1 MRCIGKAVK
10 TIHRN
15 NDSYFTIAS
24 FDLVKEIDGEVEIH
38 PIYKTFTVVGIMPYL
53 MEDAD
58 YEISATEVEN
68 KKYGKQYQVNSIN
81 LYLPNG
87 IESKEGQK
95 EFLDIIFTKL
105 QVKEMYEALDDP
117 YMTLKDGDI
126 SSLVKVK
133 NCGMKTA
140 VAWIDKFKTYMPLS
154 NAMKELSEYGL
165 TEALLRRI
173 VNHYKSSDIAVE
185 IIQNKPYKLIEVNG
199 VGWHKCDEIAMK
211 GGLKPD
217 SPERIGTYILYYLQE
232 RANEGY
238 SYIPADANTEIENG
252 IVSKTQKPINF
263 IDTMIEFFGDD
274 ISDEALKGGLDYVN
288 DQLWFSDD
296 RKFVGL
302 KRIYDLEMSVA
313 ENLIRIRDGENDFK
327 YSNWKDII
335 KQKEIDQGWEYNEQQ
350 LEGIKAVLE
359 NQVVVIT
366 GKAGTGKS
374 SIVDAMIA
382 VLQGYSYAQTA
393 LSGRAAARMA
403 EITHEE
409 GYTIHRLLGFPKGDR
424 DHGGFVFHEDNKL
437 PRDIIILDEVSM
449 VDGELF
455 NRLVKAIKTGSKLIM
470 LGDTGQ
476 LECIGCMNI
485 AADLIASKEIVS
497 IELSQIHRQAANS
510 GIITESIKARK
521 GIQLIEKDWIG
532 TEVRGKLNDLVLDCF
547 SDKSNT
553 FYKVMQHASSELE
566 DGTDIM
572 DLMVIAPSYK
582 NESGVDN
589 LNAALQSLY
598 NPDSSEKKE
607 VFVQKSSKAW
617 ILREGDKI
625 INVQNDYYAKNK
637 FTAGIFNG
645 NIGVVKNIDIDANT
659 IAVDFQDIPGIM
671 ILPKK
676 NWKDLELGYA
686 ITCHKAQGS
695 QCKKVIVG
703 LDFGSFIQLSREWVY
718 TAMTR
723 AIDKCYMVAQNNA
736 LRYAVSKNSISVK
749 RTHLVN
755 LLAYKAANKFSLG
768 NCETH

>member
-350 LEGIKAVLE
+350 IEGIKAVLE

-510 GIITESIKARK
+510 GIITESIKARE

-598 NPDSSEKKE
+598 NPDSPEKKE

-645 NIGVVKNIDIDANT
+645 NIGVVKNIDTDANT

-749 RTHLVN
+749 RTHLVK
-755 LLAYKAANKFSLG
+755 LLAYKAANKFSF
-768 NCETH
+768 

>member
-350 LEGIKAVLE
+350 IEGIKAVLE

-393 LSGRAAARMA
+393 LGGRAAARMA

-497 IELSQIHRQAANS
+497 IELSQIHRQATNS

-755 LLAYKAANKFSLG
+755 LLAYKAANKFSF
-768 NCETH
+768 

>member
-140 VAWIDKFKTYMPLS
+140 VAWINKFKTYMPLS

-296 RKFVGL
+296 RRFVGL

-350 LEGIKAVLE
+350 IEGIKAVLE

-637 FTAGIFNG
+637 FTVGIFNG

-755 LLAYKAANKFSLG
+755 LLAYKAANKFSF
-768 NCETH
+768 

>member
-117 YMTLKDGDI
+117 YMALKDGDI

-350 LEGIKAVLE
+350 IEGIKAVLE

-510 GIITESIKARK
+510 GIITESIKARE

-598 NPDSSEKKE
+598 NPDSPEKKE

-645 NIGVVKNIDIDANT
+645 NIGVVKNIDIDVNT

-749 RTHLVN
+749 RTHLVK
-755 LLAYKAANKFSLG
+755 LLAYKAANKFSF
-768 NCETH
+768 

>member
-24 FDLVKEIDGEVEIH
+24 FDLVKEIDGEVENH

-350 LEGIKAVLE
+350 IEGIKAVLE

-510 GIITESIKARK
+510 GIITESIKARE

-749 RTHLVN
+749 RTHLVK
-755 LLAYKAANKFSLG
+755 LLAYKAANKFSF
-768 NCETH
+768 

>member
-165 TEALLRRI
+165 TETLLRRI

-350 LEGIKAVLE
+350 IEGIKAVLE

-510 GIITESIKARK
+510 GIITESIKARE

-598 NPDSSEKKE
+598 NPDSPEKKE

-645 NIGVVKNIDIDANT
+645 NIGVVKNIDIDVNT

-695 QCKKVIVG
+695 QCKKAIVG

-749 RTHLVN
+749 RTHLVK
-755 LLAYKAANKFSLG
+755 LLAYKAVNKFSF
-768 NCETH
+768 

>member
-350 LEGIKAVLE
+350 IEGIKAVLE

-510 GIITESIKARK
+510 GIITESIKARE

-598 NPDSSEKKE
+598 NPDSPEKKE

-749 RTHLVN
+749 RTLLVK
-755 LLAYKAANKFSLG
+755 LLAYKAANKFSF
-768 NCETH
+768 

>member
-24 FDLVKEIDGEVEIH
+24 FDLVKEIDGEVEMH

-296 RKFVGL
+296 RRFVGL

-350 LEGIKAVLE
+350 IKGIKAVLE

-510 GIITESIKARK
+510 GIITESIKARE

-598 NPDSSEKKE
+598 NPDSPEKKE

-645 NIGVVKNIDIDANT
+645 NIGVVKNIDIDVNT

-749 RTHLVN
+749 RTHLVK
-755 LLAYKAANKFSLG
+755 LLAYKAANKFSF
-768 NCETH
+768 

>member
-165 TEALLRRI
+165 TETLLRRI

-350 LEGIKAVLE
+350 IEGIKAVLE

-510 GIITESIKARK
+510 GIITESIKARE

-532 TEVRGKLNDLVLDCF
+532 TEVRGKINDLVLDCF

-598 NPDSSEKKE
+598 NPDSPEKKE

-645 NIGVVKNIDIDANT
+645 NIGVVKNIDIDVNT

-749 RTHLVN
+749 RTHLVK
-755 LLAYKAANKFSLG
+755 LLAYKAANKFSF
-768 NCETH
+768 

>member
-165 TEALLRRI
+165 TETLLRRI

-350 LEGIKAVLE
+350 IEGIKAVLE

-510 GIITESIKARK
+510 GIITESIKARE

-566 DGTDIM
+566 NGTDIM

-598 NPDSSEKKE
+598 NPDSPEKKE

-645 NIGVVKNIDIDANT
+645 NIGVVKNIDIDVNT

-749 RTHLVN
+749 RTHLVK
-755 LLAYKAANKFSLG
+755 LLAYKAANKFSF
-768 NCETH
+768 

>member
-140 VAWIDKFKTYMPLS
+140 VAWTDKFKTYMPLS

-296 RKFVGL
+296 RRFVGL

-350 LEGIKAVLE
+350 IEGIKAVLE

-755 LLAYKAANKFSLG
+755 LLAYKAANKFSF
-768 NCETH
+768 

>member
-173 VNHYKSSDIAVE
+173 VNHYKSSDVAVE

-350 LEGIKAVLE
+350 IEGIKAVLE

-485 AADLIASKEIVS
+485 AADLIASKKIVS

-510 GIITESIKARK
+510 GIITESIKARE

-598 NPDSSEKKE
+598 NPDSPEKKE

-749 RTHLVN
+749 RTHLVK
-755 LLAYKAANKFSLG
+755 LLAYKATNKFSF
-768 NCETH
+768 

>member
-58 YEISATEVEN
+58 YAISATEVEN

-350 LEGIKAVLE
+350 IEGIKAVLE

-510 GIITESIKARK
+510 GIITESIKARE

-598 NPDSSEKKE
+598 NPDSPEKKE

-645 NIGVVKNIDIDANT
+645 NIGVVKNIDIDVNT

-749 RTHLVN
+749 RTHLVK
-755 LLAYKAANKFSLG
+755 LLAYKAANKFSF
-768 NCETH
+768 

>member
-38 PIYKTFTVVGIMPYL
+38 PTYKTFTVVGIMPYL

-173 VNHYKSSDIAVE
+173 VNHYKSSDITVE

-350 LEGIKAVLE
+350 IEGIKAVLE

-510 GIITESIKARK
+510 GIITESIKARE

-598 NPDSSEKKE
+598 NPDSPEKKE

-749 RTHLVN
+749 RTHLVK
-755 LLAYKAANKFSLG
+755 LLAYKAANKFSF
-768 NCETH
+768 

>member
-165 TEALLRRI
+165 TETLLRRI

-350 LEGIKAVLE
+350 IEGIKAVLE

-510 GIITESIKARK
+510 GIITESIKARE

-598 NPDSSEKKE
+598 NPDSPEKKE

-617 ILREGDKI
+617 MLREGDKI

-749 RTHLVN
+749 RTHLVK
-755 LLAYKAANKFSLG
+755 LLAYKAANKFSF
-768 NCETH
+768 

>member
-350 LEGIKAVLE
+350 IEGIKAVLE

-510 GIITESIKARK
+510 GIITESIKARE

-553 FYKVMQHASSELE
+553 FYKVMQHASAELE

-637 FTAGIFNG
+637 FTVGIFNG

-749 RTHLVN
+749 RTHLVK
-755 LLAYKAANKFSLG
+755 LLAYKAANKFSF
-768 NCETH
+768 

>member
-24 FDLVKEIDGEVEIH
+24 FDLVKEIDGEVEMH

-296 RKFVGL
+296 RKFIGL

-350 LEGIKAVLE
+350 IEGIKAVLE

-510 GIITESIKARK
+510 GIITESIKARE

-598 NPDSSEKKE
+598 NPDSPEKKE

-749 RTHLVN
+749 RTHLVK
-755 LLAYKAANKFSLG
+755 LLAYKAANKFSF
-768 NCETH
+768 

>member
-1 MRCIGKAVK
+1 MRCIGKVVK

-165 TEALLRRI
+165 TETLLRRI

-350 LEGIKAVLE
+350 IEGIKAVLE

-510 GIITESIKARK
+510 GIITESIKARE

-598 NPDSSEKKE
+598 NPDSPEKKE

-645 NIGVVKNIDIDANT
+645 NIGVVKNIDIDVNT

-749 RTHLVN
+749 RTHLVK
-755 LLAYKAANKFSLG
+755 LLAYKAANKFSF
-768 NCETH
+768 

>member
-24 FDLVKEIDGEVEIH
+24 FDLVKEIDGEVEMH

-126 SSLVKVK
+126 ASLVKVK

-327 YSNWKDII
+327 YSNWKNII

-350 LEGIKAVLE
+350 IEGIKAVLE

-510 GIITESIKARK
+510 GIITESIKARE

-598 NPDSSEKKE
+598 NPDSPEKKE

-749 RTHLVN
+749 RTHLVK
-755 LLAYKAANKFSLG
+755 LLAYKAANKFSF
-768 NCETH
+768 

>member
-95 EFLDIIFTKL
+95 EFLDIIFTKF

-296 RKFVGL
+296 RRFVGL

-350 LEGIKAVLE
+350 IEGIKAVLE

-755 LLAYKAANKFSLG
+755 LLAYKAANKFSF
-768 NCETH
+768 

>member
-350 LEGIKAVLE
+350 IEGIKAVLE
-359 NQVVVIT
+359 NQVVIIT

-510 GIITESIKARK
+510 GIITESIKARE

-532 TEVRGKLNDLVLDCF
+532 TEVRGKLNDLVIDCF

-598 NPDSSEKKE
+598 NPDSPEKKE

-749 RTHLVN
+749 RTHLVK
-755 LLAYKAANKFSLG
+755 LLAYKAANKFSF
-768 NCETH
+768 

>member
-38 PIYKTFTVVGIMPYL
+38 PTYKTFTVVGIMPYL

-350 LEGIKAVLE
+350 IEGIKVVLE

-510 GIITESIKARK
+510 GIITESIKARE

-598 NPDSSEKKE
+598 NPDSPEKKE
-607 VFVQKSSKAW
+607 VFIQKSSKAW

-749 RTHLVN
+749 RTHLVK
-755 LLAYKAANKFSLG
+755 LLAYKAANKFSF
-768 NCETH
+768 

>member
-165 TEALLRRI
+165 TEALLKRI

-350 LEGIKAVLE
+350 IEGIKAVLE

-510 GIITESIKARK
+510 GIITESIKARE

-598 NPDSSEKKE
+598 NPDSPEKKE

-749 RTHLVN
+749 RTHLVK
-755 LLAYKAANKFSLG
+755 LLAYKAANKFSF
-768 NCETH
+768 

>member
-510 GIITESIKARK
+510 GIITESIKARE

-532 TEVRGKLNDLVLDCF
+532 TEVRGKLNDLVIDCF

-598 NPDSSEKKE
+598 NPDSPEKKE

-645 NIGVVKNIDIDANT
+645 NIGVVKNIDTDANT

-749 RTHLVN
+749 RTHLAK
-755 LLAYKAANKFSLG
+755 LLAYKAANKFSF
-768 NCETH
+768 

>member
-1 MRCIGKAVK
+1 MKCIGKAVK

-15 NDSYFTIAS
+15 NDSYFTIAA
-24 FDLVKEIDGEVEIH
+24 FDLVEEIDGEVEIH
-38 PIYKTFTVVGIMPYL
+38 PKFKTFTVVGTMPYL
-53 MEDAD
+53 MDGAD

-95 EFLDIIFTKL
+95 EFLDIIFTEL

-117 YMTLKDGDI
+117 YTTLKDGDI
-126 SSLVKVK
+126 ASLVQVK

-165 TEALLRRI
+165 TETLLRKI

-211 GGLKPD
+211 GGLTPD

-232 RANEGY
+232 KANEGY
-238 SYIPADANTEIENG
+238 SYIPADANTEIENE
-252 IVSKTQKPINF
+252 IISKTQKPINF
-263 IDTMIEFFGDD
+263 IDTMAEFFGDD

-288 DQLWFSDD
+288 DYLWFSDD

-313 ENLIRIRDGENDFK
+313 ENLIRIRDGENNFK
-327 YSNWKDII
+327 YSNWKNII
-335 KQKEIDQGWEYNEQQ
+335 KQKEEYQGWEYNEQQ
-350 LEGIKAVLE
+350 IEGIKAVLE
-359 NQVVVIT
+359 NQVVVIA

-382 VLQGYSYAQTA
+382 VLQDYSFAQTA

-409 GYTIHRLLGFPKGDR
+409 GYTIHRLLGFPKGDK
-424 DHGGFVFHEDNKL
+424 DHGCFVFHEDNKL

-455 NRLVKAIKTGSKLIM
+455 NRLVRAIKTGSKLIM

-485 AADLIASKEIVS
+485 AADLIKSKEIVS
-497 IELSQIHRQAANS
+497 IELNQIHRQAANS
-510 GIITESIKARK
+510 GIITESIKARE
-521 GIQLIEKDWIG
+521 GVQLIGQDWVG

-553 FYKVMQHASSELE
+553 FYKVMQHASAELE

-589 LNAALQSLY
+589 LNSALQSLY
-598 NPDSSEKKE
+598 NPESSEKKE
-607 VFVQKSSKAW
+607 VFVQKSPKAW

-637 FTAGIFNG
+637 FTSGIFNG
-645 NIGVVKNIDIDANT
+645 NIGIIKNIDEDAGT

-671 ILPKK
+671 ILSRKS
-676 NWKDLELGYA
+676 WKDLELGYA
-686 ITCHKAQGS
+686 ITCHKAPGS

-749 RTHLVN
+749 RTHLVK
-755 LLAYKAANKFSLG
+755 LLAYKAANKFSF
-768 NCETH
+768 

>member
-117 YMTLKDGDI
+117 YMALKDGDI

-313 ENLIRIRDGENDFK
+313 ENLIRIKDGENDFK
-327 YSNWKDII
+327 YSNWEDII

-350 LEGIKAVLE
+350 IKGIKAVLE

-510 GIITESIKARK
+510 GIITESIKARE

-598 NPDSSEKKE
+598 NPDSPEKKE

-645 NIGVVKNIDIDANT
+645 NIGVVKNIDTNANT

-686 ITCHKAQGS
+686 ITCYKAQGS

-749 RTHLVN
+749 RTHLVK
-755 LLAYKAANKFSLG
+755 LLAYKAANKFSF
-768 NCETH
+768 

>member
-211 GGLKPD
+211 GGLKLD

-350 LEGIKAVLE
+350 IEGIKAVLE

-510 GIITESIKARK
+510 GIITESIKARE
-521 GIQLIEKDWIG
+521 GVQLIEKDWIG

-598 NPDSSEKKE
+598 NPDSPEKKE

-617 ILREGDKI
+617 MLREGDKI

-723 AIDKCYMVAQNNA
+723 AIDKCYMIAQNNA

-749 RTHLVN
+749 RTHLVK
-755 LLAYKAANKFSLG
+755 LLAYKAANKFSF
-768 NCETH
+768 

>member
-105 QVKEMYEALDDP
+105 QIKEMYEALDDP

-350 LEGIKAVLE
+350 IEGIKAVLE

-510 GIITESIKARK
+510 GIITESIKARE

-598 NPDSSEKKE
+598 NPDSPEKKE

-645 NIGVVKNIDIDANT
+645 NIGVIKNIDIDANT
-659 IAVDFQDIPGIM
+659 ITVDFQDIPGIM

-736 LRYAVSKNSISVK
+736 LRYAVNKNSISVK
-749 RTHLVN
+749 RTHLVK
-755 LLAYKAANKFSLG
+755 LLAYKAANKFSF
-768 NCETH
+768 

>member
-95 EFLDIIFTKL
+95 EFLDIIYTKL

-350 LEGIKAVLE
+350 IEGIKAVLE

-755 LLAYKAANKFSLG
+755 LLAYKAANKFSF
-768 NCETH
+768 

>member
-350 LEGIKAVLE
+350 IEGIKAVLE

-497 IELSQIHRQAANS
+497 IELSQILRQPANS
-510 GIITESIKARK
+510 GIITQSIKARE

-532 TEVRGKLNDLVLDCF
+532 TEVRGKLNDLVIDCF

-572 DLMVIAPSYK
+572 DLMVIAPLYK

-749 RTHLVN
+749 RTHLVK
-755 LLAYKAANKFSLG
+755 LLAYKAANKFSF
-768 NCETH
+768 

>member
-58 YEISATEVEN
+58 YEISATEVEK

-327 YSNWKDII
+327 YSNWKNII

-350 LEGIKAVLE
+350 IEGIKAVLE

-755 LLAYKAANKFSLG
+755 LLAYKAANKFSF
-768 NCETH
+768 

>member
-117 YMTLKDGDI
+117 YMALKDGDI

-185 IIQNKPYKLIEVNG
+185 IIQNKPYKLIKVNG

-288 DQLWFSDD
+288 DQLWFSDN

-350 LEGIKAVLE
+350 IEGIKAVLE

-510 GIITESIKARK
+510 GIITESIKARE

-645 NIGVVKNIDIDANT
+645 NIGVVKNIDTDANT

-749 RTHLVN
+749 RTHLAK
-755 LLAYKAANKFSLG
+755 LLAYKAANKFSF
-768 NCETH
+768 

>member
-274 ISDEALKGGLDYVN
+274 ISDEALKGGLGYVN

-350 LEGIKAVLE
+350 IEGIKAVLE

-755 LLAYKAANKFSLG
+755 LLAYKAANKFSF
-768 NCETH
+768 

>member
-105 QVKEMYEALDDP
+105 QVKEMYETLDDP

-211 GGLKPD
+211 GGLKPN

-252 IVSKTQKPINF
+252 VVSKTQKPINF

-288 DQLWFSDD
+288 DQLWFSDN
-296 RKFVGL
+296 RRFVGL

-350 LEGIKAVLE
+350 IEGIKAVLE

-510 GIITESIKARK
+510 GIITESIKARE

-749 RTHLVN
+749 RTHLVK
-755 LLAYKAANKFSLG
+755 LLAYKAANKFSF
-768 NCETH
+768 

>member
-173 VNHYKSSDIAVE
+173 INHYKSSDIAVE

-274 ISDEALKGGLDYVN
+274 ISDEALKGGLDYAN

-350 LEGIKAVLE
+350 IEGIKAVLE

-424 DHGGFVFHEDNKL
+424 NHGGFVFHEDNKL

-510 GIITESIKARK
+510 GIITESIKARE

-598 NPDSSEKKE
+598 NPDSPEKKE

-645 NIGVVKNIDIDANT
+645 NIGVVKNIDIDTNT

-749 RTHLVN
+749 RTHLVK
-755 LLAYKAANKFSLG
+755 LLAYKAANKFSF
-768 NCETH
+768 

>member
-296 RKFVGL
+296 RRFVGL

-350 LEGIKAVLE
+350 IEGIKAVLE

-755 LLAYKAANKFSLG
+755 LLAYKAANKFSF
-768 NCETH
+768 

>member
-350 LEGIKAVLE
+350 IEGIKAVLE

-510 GIITESIKARK
+510 GIITESIKARE
-521 GIQLIEKDWIG
+521 GIQLIEKDWVG
-532 TEVRGKLNDLVLDCF
+532 TEVRGKLNDLILDCF

-598 NPDSSEKKE
+598 NSDSPEKKE

-645 NIGVVKNIDIDANT
+645 NIGVVKNIDTDANT

-749 RTHLVN
+749 RTHLAK
-755 LLAYKAANKFSLG
+755 LLAYKAANKFSF
-768 NCETH
+768 

>member
-117 YMTLKDGDI
+117 YTTLKDGDI

-327 YSNWKDII
+327 YANWKDII

-350 LEGIKAVLE
+350 IEGIKAVLE

-510 GIITESIKARK
+510 GIITESIKARE

-598 NPDSSEKKE
+598 NPDSPEKKE
-607 VFVQKSSKAW
+607 VFVQKSSKTW

-749 RTHLVN
+749 RTHLVK
-755 LLAYKAANKFSLG
+755 LLAYKAANKFSF
-768 NCETH
+768 

>member
-165 TEALLRRI
+165 TEALLKRI

-510 GIITESIKARK
+510 GIITESIKARE

-532 TEVRGKLNDLVLDCF
+532 TEVRGKLNDLVIDCF

-598 NPDSSEKKE
+598 NPDSPEKKE

-645 NIGVVKNIDIDANT
+645 NIGVVKNIDTDANT

-749 RTHLVN
+749 RTHLAK
-755 LLAYKAANKFSLG
+755 LLAYKAANKFSF
-768 NCETH
+768 

>member
-24 FDLVKEIDGEVEIH
+24 FDLVKEIDGEVEMH
-38 PIYKTFTVVGIMPYL
+38 PTYKTFTVVGIMPYL

-350 LEGIKAVLE
+350 IEGIKAVLE

-403 EITHEE
+403 EITHAE

-510 GIITESIKARK
+510 GIITESIKARE

-532 TEVRGKLNDLVLDCF
+532 TEVRGKLNDLVIDCF

-598 NPDSSEKKE
+598 NPDSPEKKE

-645 NIGVVKNIDIDANT
+645 TIGVVKNIDIDANT

-749 RTHLVN
+749 RTHLVK
-755 LLAYKAANKFSLG
+755 LLAYKAANKFSF
-768 NCETH
+768 